1 MKIKVCGMKDGENIR
16 QVSGLSVDYIGL
28 HFCADSPRHVTMLS
42 THAGI
47 IPDRGRSMSA
57 EARSSIQK
65 VGVFTNEMPQNI
77 ITRAVTFGLDI
88 IQLNGEETPTLIRNL
103 RATLVSDICPD
114 IQFWKKAKPQKES
127 YGKYEHAVE
136 AFIFDMKDIDF
147 LSEYEGTKPFF
158 LCGTF
163 TEKDAESI
171 RNIRHPQ
178 LAGIDLSTSFES
190 QPGIKDIERLKTFLD
205 LLKN

>member
-1 MKIKVCGMKDGENIR
+1 MNVFYTVHIQAFDHGGLTCVFLWDDEAFEAARLLAR
-16 QVSGLSVDYIGL
+16 QRVVK
-28 HFCADSPRHVTMLS
+28 A
-42 THAGI
+42 
-47 IPDRGRSMSA
+47 
-57 EARSSIQK
+57 
-65 VGVFTNEMPQNI
+65 
-77 ITRAVTFGLDI
+77 RAVTFGLDI

-103 RATLVSDICPD
+103 RATLVPDICPD

-158 LCGTF
+158 LCSTF

-190 QPGIKDIERLKTFLD
+190 QPGIKDIERLKAFLD